1 MKIARG
7 VFKLMRHIDFR
18 DVLVWLHL
26 ARKPGPAGAVALVG
40 AGAVVGAGLVM
51 LLSPAS
57 GREVRGSIK
66 RRTGDLHGLGEKL
79 RHPLREARSGLFSFA
94 RRKADDVEERLEH
107 GAESA
112 EEKVSEAL
120 RAARDAVKSKLD

>member
-26 ARKPGPAGAVALVG
+26 ARKPGPAGAIALAG
-40 AGAVVGAGLVM
+40 AGAMVGAGLVM

-57 GREVRGSIK
+57 GREVRGAIK
-66 RRTGDLHGLGEKL
+66 RRTGDLHGLGDRL
-79 RHPLREARSGLFSFA
+79 RHPFREARSGLSSFA
-94 RRKADDVEERLEH
+94 KRKTDEVEE
-107 GAESA
+107 GA